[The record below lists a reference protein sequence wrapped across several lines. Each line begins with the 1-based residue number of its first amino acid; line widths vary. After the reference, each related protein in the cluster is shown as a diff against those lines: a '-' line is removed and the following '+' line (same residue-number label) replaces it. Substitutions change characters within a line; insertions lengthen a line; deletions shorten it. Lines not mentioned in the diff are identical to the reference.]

1 MPSSDPRET
10 ARARARASLA
20 LMMPEE
26 DAAITAAAAN
36 DPDNP
41 PLTEADLAAFRPA
54 METSPDLVAT
64 YKRRG
69 PKTGVAGAKKQVTL
83 RIDPDVIEHFRATG
97 EGWQGR
103 INAALRKAAGL

>member
-1 MPSSDPRET
+1 MPSSDPRAK

-20 LMMPEE
+20 LITPEE
-26 DAAITAAAAN
+26 DAEITAAAES

-41 PLTEADLAAFRPA
+41 PLTAEDFAQFRQVA
-54 METSPDLVAT
+54 ETSPDLVTA

-69 PKTGVAGAKKQVTL
+69 PKTGAAGPKKQVTL
-83 RIDPDVIEHFRATG
+83 RIDPDVVEHFRATG
-97 EGWQGR
+97 EGWQAR

>member
-1 MPSSDPRET
+1 MPSSDPREK

-20 LMMPEE
+20 LMTPEE
-26 DAAITAAAAN
+26 DAAITAAAVS

-54 METSPDLVAT
+54 AETSPDLVTA

-69 PKTGVAGAKKQVTL
+69 PKTGAAGAKKQVTL

-103 INAALRKAAGL
+103 INAALRKVAGL